1 MPKGY
6 IIGTPIYLHIKQY
19 KWMQTPGLTWY
30 LYWMGRPRPHRA
42 ERSEARCNLPRAA
55 RAQP

>member
-30 LYWMGRPRPHRA
+30 LYWMGETPTPPSRA
-42 ERSEARCNLPRAA
+42 KRGEV
-55 RAQP
+55 